1 MDEKIM
7 FWSPCVGLR
16 PFVKPKKGE
25 LLKFRPASF
34 ETNVQQKRAP
44 RSGGGGGGGGEGWGL
59 CRGSGATQRVAREGG
74 EERGFILDV
83 SVNLLYI
90 PVYIFIYIYKLTN
103 LVQRI

>member
-44 RSGGGGGGGGEGWGL
+44 RSGGGGGGGGRVGAVSGEWGYTA
-59 CRGSGATQRVAREGG
+59 GREGG
-74 EERGFILDV
+74 WGGEGLHLGRQCQPAI
-83 SVNLLYI
+83 YTC
-90 PVYIFIYIYKLTN
+90 IYIY
-103 LVQRI
+103 IYI